1 MLEDD
6 PNVVGREAPSIAA
19 EEFCTKPVPLIVT
32 VVLLAPTITDG
43 GRSPE
48 MDGTG
53 LLGGGVTVTVAEPD
67 LALSWVDVAVM
78 EVEPEAGTV
87 AGAVYS
93 PELEIVPDPAV
104 QLTPEL

>member
-1 MLEDD
+1 
-6 PNVVGREAPSIAA
+6 
-19 EEFCTKPVPLIVT
+19 
-32 VVLLAPTITDG
+32 
-43 GRSPE
+43 
-48 MDGTG
+48 
-53 LLGGGVTVTVAEPD
+53 VAEPD